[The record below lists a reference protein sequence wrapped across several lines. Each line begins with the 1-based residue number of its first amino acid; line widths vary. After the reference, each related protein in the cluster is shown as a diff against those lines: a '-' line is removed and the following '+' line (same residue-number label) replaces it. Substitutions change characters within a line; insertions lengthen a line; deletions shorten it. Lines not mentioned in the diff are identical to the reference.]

1 MHVKFGVTRTSWI
14 LLIFVSLV
22 GMWADPHALAKDLK
36 IDCPHAEKG
45 VLEIIEG
52 CMEVAWMKVG
62 KNLEN

>member
-1 MHVKFGVTRTSWI
+1 MHVKFGVVSWS
-14 LLIFVSLV
+14 LLIPVLCFV
-22 GMWADPHALAKDLK
+22 GMWADPNAFAKDLK